1 VAQNYVFIVIIRFV
15 SAKNRP
21 VFCRFH
27 DFVYFCAVVRR
38 DLFWGAFVPYFITKK
53 MITTESIT
61 ELIAQHL
68 EGSDIFLVEVVVKP
82 GNAIRVHVDSPDG
95 ISIDECV
102 KISRFMNESLDRDV
116 EDYSME
122 VSSPGLGGSFRVKQQ
137 YEKNVGRAIEVLYTD
152 GIKVKGKL
160 VSVSEKGIVLMVNG
174 DDEEIGFE
182 EIKTAKA
189 IIAFN

>member
-1 VAQNYVFIVIIRFV
+1 MILCTFALSLGEICSRGLV
-15 SAKNRP
+15 
-21 VFCRFH
+21 
-27 DFVYFCAVVRR
+27 
-38 DLFWGAFVPYFITKK
+38 VPYFISKK

-68 EGSDIFLVEVVVKP
+68 KASDIFLVEVVVKP
-82 GNAIRVHVDSPDG
+82 GNAIMVHVDSPDG

-102 KISRFMNESLDRDV
+102 KISRFVNESLDRDV
-116 EDYSME
+116 EDYALE
-122 VSSPGLGGSFRVKQQ
+122 VSSPGLSGSFKVKQQ
-137 YEKNVGRAIEVLYTD
+137 YEKNVGRDIEVLYTD

-160 VSVSEKGIVLMVNG
+160 VTVEENGIVLMVNG

>member
-1 VAQNYVFIVIIRFV
+1 MILCTFALSLGEIC
-15 SAKNRP
+15 SG
-21 VFCRFH
+21 
-27 DFVYFCAVVRR
+27 
-38 DLFWGAFVPYFITKK
+38 GAFVPYFITKK

-68 EGSDIFLVEVVVKP
+68 ESSDIFLVEVVVKP

-152 GIKVKGKL
+152 GIKVNGKL

>member
-1 VAQNYVFIVIIRFV
+1 MIICTFALSLGEICSRGLL
-15 SAKNRP
+15 SP
-21 VFCRFH
+21 I
-27 DFVYFCAVVRR
+27 
-38 DLFWGAFVPYFITKK
+38 LLQKK

-61 ELIAQHL
+61 ELIKLQI
-68 EGSDIFLVEVVVKP
+68 EGSNIFLVEVFVKP

-102 KISRFMNESLDRDV
+102 KISRKVNESLDRDV
-116 EDYSME
+116 EDYSLE
-122 VSSPGLGGSFRVKQQ
+122 VSSPGLGGSFRVTQQ
-137 YEKNVGRAIEVLYTD
+137 YEKNVGRDIEVLYTD

-160 VSVSEKGIVLMVNG
+160 VSVAEKGIVLRVNT

-189 IIAFN
+189 IISFN